1 MRNTEKP
8 TDVSRA
14 QVNRVNVDSSEKRL
28 ETSPEYLKGY
38 RDGVRERQVAARPH
52 NAGDGIL
59 GALLAIA
66 LLAGVGYFGYNYA
79 TTGRLL
85 PVGSEPNTIFPQFS
99 DPQQSVPQ

>member
-14 QVNRVNVDSSEKRL
+14 RDSQGNVDSLDTRL
-28 ETSPEYLKGY
+28 ERSPEYLKGY
-38 RDGVRERQVAARPH
+38 RDGVRDRQVAARPH

-66 LLAGVGYFGYNYA
+66 LMAGVVYFGYNYA

-85 PVGSEPNTIFPQFS
+85 PAGIEPSTIFPS
-99 DPQQSVPQ
+99 SPEL